1 MFKTPNELR
10 KVLMKAKVTDKFG
23 AGILT
28 MILAETLN
36 IAKSDGNREAN
47 ETDVTSAVKRIS
59 KMADQSLAQGVVGAN
74 KEVEYLKQFAPKVL
88 SEDETRVIVE
98 GIINKK
104 MIPKEN
110 VGAIMKE
117 LKAYQGSIDM
127 ALASKI
133 LKEQ

>member
-10 KVLMKAKVTDKFG
+10 KALMKAKVTDKFG

-28 MILAETLN
+28 LILAETLN

-47 ETDVTSAVKRIS
+47 EADVTAAVKRIT
-59 KMADQSLAQGVVGAN
+59 KMAEQSLAQGVVGAD

-88 SEDETRVIVE
+88 SEDETRAIV
-98 GIINKK
+98 GNIIQSVGKGN
-104 MIPKEN
+104 M
-110 VGAIMKE
+110 GAIMKE
-117 LKAYQGSIDM
+117 LKTYQGIDM

-133 LKEQ
+133 AREQ

>member
-47 ETDVTSAVKRIS
+47 ETDVTAAVKRIS
-59 KMADQSLAQGVVGAN
+59 KMADQSLAQGVVGAD

-88 SEDETRVIVE
+88 SEDETRAIV
-98 GIINKK
+98 GNIIQSVGKGN
-104 MIPKEN
+104 M
-110 VGAIMKE
+110 GAIMKE
-117 LKAYQGSIDM
+117 LKTHQGIDM

-133 LKEQ
+133 AKEQ

>member
-36 IAKSDGNREAN
+36 IAKADGNREAN
-47 ETDVTSAVKRIS
+47 ESDVTAAVKRIA
-59 KMADQSLAQGVVGAN
+59 KMADQSLAQGVVGAD

-88 SEDETRVIVE
+88 SEDETRTIVCN
-98 GIINKK
+98 IIQS
-104 MIPKEN
+104 
-110 VGAIMKE
+110 VGKGNMGVIMKE
-117 LKAYQGSIDM
+117 LKTYQGIDM

-133 LKEQ
+133 AKEQ

>member
-1 MFKTPNELR
+1 MFKTPSELR
-10 KVLMKAKVTDKFG
+10 KVLMKAKTTDKFG

-36 IAKSDGNREAN
+36 MAKTDGNRDATEA
-47 ETDVTSAVKRIS
+47 DVTAAVKRVS
-59 KMADQSLAQGVVGAN
+59 KMADQSLAAGVAGAD

-88 SEDETRVIVE
+88 TEAETRAIVE

-117 LKAYQGSIDM
+117 LKTYQGIDM

-133 LKEQ
+133 IKEQ